1 MKSIIYTAF
10 LLIFAINLIAQ
21 NPVISPNSLKNEV
34 ITQYPTDCGPIEVR
48 FDVSGF
54 SICQKSPKLR
64 YSYKVDFNNDG
75 VFEIIGNGKTVV
87 LNKSNGLKYGNHL
100 IEWKVTDVCGNSSTG
115 NKTFALRDGKK
126 PTPVAKLL
134 SIEFINISQNATL
147 LASKVNN
154 FSWDNCTEMSK
165 LRFRL
170 AKAGEYNASMT
181 LDEVLALNDY
191 IVFEPC
197 KDEGTQTVALFAID
211 EDNNFD
217 YVETFVVVQN
227 PFNCDSLYKKI
238 TGKITFS
245 DDTPIKNVI
254 VAANNNSA
262 TTTDDNGIYN
272 LKTKQNKIEIIPFL
286 LSSEYG
292 TISTGDLV
300 ALDKH
305 LKNEI
310 LIVSP
315 YKKIAADVNND
326 HKIDKIDYELLRS
339 FILNIS
345 DSFNFNIAW
354 KFSFVPKNYKFS
366 TDTFIYPNSIIYD
379 TLIKNNVDFIGV
391 KIGAISKT
399 TFTEAIERKAIPNL
413 PIAIQNQSFRK
424 GDEVKMKLKLPKSD
438 AFSFTFQFD
447 PSVLNFKTINGI
459 DEKNYNLNYI
469 HDGFITLLNIND
481 IEAENEIEFIF
492 SAKGNGSLKDVVE
505 INSKWTKAEL
515 FKIDG
520 DEVYNIYLDIIGDS
534 FANNPLQCDP
544 NPFTYYTNI
553 KYISDKISKIH
564 WKLIDLRGQ
573 KIKEGSQDT
582 QIGINQFQI
591 SGESITT
598 NGTYILQIFTDSDI
612 LTSKLIF
619 IK

>member
-1 MKSIIYTAF
+1 MKSIIYTSF

-21 NPVISPNSLKNEV
+21 NPVFSPKTIRNDT
-34 ITQYPTDCGPIEVR
+34 IFQYPFDCGPIALTLETNAY
-48 FDVSGF
+48 SLC
-54 SICQKSPKLR
+54 SKSPKLR

-75 VFEIIGNGKTVV
+75 VFDIFGNGKSVN
-87 LNKSNGLKYGNHL
+87 LSKSNGLKYGRHS
-100 IEWKVTDVCGNSSTG
+100 IQWKVTDACGNSTTA
-115 NKTFALRDGKK
+115 NKIFIVRDGAK

-134 SIEFINISQNATL
+134 SIEIANINQKATL
-147 LASKVNN
+147 VASKVNN

-211 EDNNFD
+211 SDNNFN
-217 YVETFVVVQN
+217 YVETFVVVQSN
-227 PFNCDSLYKKI
+227 FNCDTLENKI
-238 TGKITFS
+238 SGKITFS
-245 DDTPIKNVI
+245 
-254 VAANNNSA
+254 NNNPIEKVIINMSSNTA
-262 TTTDDNGIYN
+262 TSTNSDGIYN

-286 LSSEYG
+286 ISSDYG
-292 TISTGDLV
+292 TISSGDLV

-310 LIVSP
+310 LIESP

-326 HKIDKIDYELLRS
+326 RKIDEVDYNLMRNALL
-339 FILNIS
+339 FIGDSINIL
-345 DSFNFNIAW
+345 W
-354 KFSFVPKNYKFS
+354 KYTFVPKNYIFTS
-366 TDTFIYPNSIIYD
+366 DTLNFPTTIIYD
-379 TLIKNNVDFIGV
+379 TLLKNNIDFIGV

-399 TFTEAIERKAIPNL
+399 TFTEALERKAIPNL
-413 PIAIQNQSFRK
+413 PIVIQNQSFRK
-424 GDEVKMKLKLPKSD
+424 GDEVTIKLKLPKSD

-447 PSVLNFKTINGI
+447 PTVLNFKTINGI
-459 DEKNYNLNYI
+459 DEKNYNLKYI
-469 HDGFITLLNIND
+469 QNGFIILLNIND

-492 SAKGNGSLKDVVE
+492 SAKENGNLKDVVE

-515 FKIDG
+515 FRIDG
-520 DEVYNIYLDIIGDS
+520 DEVYNIYLDIIGDN
-534 FANNPLQCDP
+534 FAINPLQCDP